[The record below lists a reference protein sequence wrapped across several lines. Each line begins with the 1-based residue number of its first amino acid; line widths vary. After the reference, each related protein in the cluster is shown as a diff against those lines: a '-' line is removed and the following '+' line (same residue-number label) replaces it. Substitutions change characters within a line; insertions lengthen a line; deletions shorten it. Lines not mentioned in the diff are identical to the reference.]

1 LHPLK
6 FVKSLLLKLYVVWVL
21 FVFSF
26 FMILFLP
33 FFLFPPLF
41 GDKTVSITYFFL
53 KAWSWIFSKLNIIP
67 YKIINRKNIKRGKSY
82 IYTSNHTSFLDI
94 PGITMTIK
102 GQFRPLAK
110 KELKKLPVF
119 GWIAQAA
126 SVIVD
131 RSSNES
137 RRKSMEHLKKVLELN
152 ISILIFPEGTQ
163 NRTPELL
170 QPFYDGAFR
179 IAIETQRPIM
189 PLVVIGA
196 GSLMPPGKFFIQPGR
211 IKIVVGQEVPTQG
224 MQLKDVT
231 QLKEQVQKQMLELFH
246 QHLTL

>member
-1 LHPLK
+1 MKILR
-6 FVKSLLLKLYVVWVL
+6 SLFLKLYVVWVL

-41 GDKTVSITYFFL
+41 GPRAVSITYFFL
-53 KAWSWIFSKLNIIP
+53 KAWSWIFSKLNVIP
-67 YKIINRKNIKRGKSY
+67 YQILNRKNIKSDKAY
-82 IYTSNHTSFLDI
+82 IYCSNHTSFLDI
-94 PGITMTIK
+94 PGITMMIK
-102 GQFRPLAK
+102 GQFSPLAK

-137 RRKSMEHLKKVLELN
+137 RRKSMEHLKKILEMN
-152 ISILIFPEGTQ
+152 IPVLIFPEGTQ
-163 NRTPELL
+163 NRSSELL

-179 IAIETQRPIM
+179 IAIETQQPIM
-189 PLVVIGA
+189 PVIVIGA
-196 GSLMPPGKFFIQPGR
+196 GRLMPPGKFFIQPGK
-211 IKIVVGQEVPTQG
+211 IKIVVGEEITTEG
-224 MQLKDVT
+224 LELKDVT
-231 QLKEQVQKQMLELFH
+231 SLKERVRESMLKMFKEH
-246 QHLTL
+246 QTAA

>member
-1 LHPLK
+1 MNTLRS
-6 FVKSLLLKLYVVWVL
+6 FLLKLYVIWVL

-41 GDKTVSITYFFL
+41 GPRAVAVTYFFL
-53 KAWSWIFSKLNIIP
+53 KAWSWIFSKLNVIP
-67 YKIINRKNIKRGKSY
+67 YRILHRENIKPDKAY
-82 IYTSNHTSFLDI
+82 IYISNHTSFLDI
-94 PGITMTIK
+94 PGITMMIK

-137 RRKSMEHLKKVLELN
+137 RRKSMEHLKKILEMN
-152 ISILIFPEGTQ
+152 IPVLIFPEGTQ
-163 NRTPELL
+163 NRTTELL

-179 IAIETQRPIM
+179 IAIETQQPIM
-189 PLVVIGA
+189 PVVVMGA
-196 GSLMPPGKFFIQPGR
+196 GRLMPPGKFFIQPGK
-211 IKIVVGQEVPTQG
+211 IKIVVGNEIVTEGLQI
-224 MQLKDVT
+224 KDVT
-231 QLKEQVQKQMLELFH
+231 QLKEQVREAMLNLFR
-246 QHLTL
+246 QHS

>member
-1 LHPLK
+1 LNALRS
-6 FVKSLLLKLYVVWVL
+6 FLLKLYVVWVL
-21 FVFSF
+21 SVFSF

-41 GDKTVSITYFFL
+41 GPRAVSVTYFFL
-53 KAWSWIFSKLNIIP
+53 KAWSWIFSKLNFIP
-67 YKIINRKNIKRGKSY
+67 YQILHRENIERNKAY
-82 IYTSNHTSFLDI
+82 IYISNHTSFLDI
-94 PGITMTIK
+94 PGITMMIK

-137 RRKSMEHLKKVLELN
+137 RRKSMEHLKKILEMN
-152 ISILIFPEGTQ
+152 IPILIFPEGTQ
-163 NRTPELL
+163 NRTAELL

-179 IAIETQRPIM
+179 IAIETQQPIM
-189 PLVVIGA
+189 PVVIIGA
-196 GSLMPPGKFFIQPGR
+196 GRLMPPGKFFIQPGK
-211 IKIVVGQEVPTQG
+211 IKIVVGNEITTEG
-224 MQLKDVT
+224 LQLKDVA
-231 QLKEQVQKQMLELFH
+231 QLKAQVQESMLNLFQ
-246 QHLTL
+246 QHPG

>member
-1 LHPLK
+1 MNALRS
-6 FVKSLLLKLYVVWVL
+6 FLLNLYVVWVL
-21 FVFSF
+21 SVFSF

-41 GDKTVSITYFFL
+41 GPRAVSVTYFFL
-53 KAWSWIFSKLNIIP
+53 KAWSWIFSKLNFIP
-67 YKIINRKNIKRGKSY
+67 YQILHRENIERNKAY
-82 IYTSNHTSFLDI
+82 IYISNHTSFLDI
-94 PGITMTIK
+94 PGITMMIK

-137 RRKSMEHLKKVLELN
+137 RRKSMEHLKKILEMN
-152 ISILIFPEGTQ
+152 IPILIFPEGTQ
-163 NRTPELL
+163 NRTAELL

-179 IAIETQRPIM
+179 IAIETQQPIM
-189 PLVVIGA
+189 PVVIIGA
-196 GSLMPPGKFFIQPGR
+196 GRLMPPGKFFIQPGK
-211 IKIVVGQEVPTQG
+211 IKIVVGNEITTEG
-224 MQLKDVT
+224 LQLKDVA
-231 QLKEQVQKQMLELFH
+231 QLKAQVQESMLNLFQ
-246 QHLTL
+246 QHPG